1 MKTRTQVDDYG
12 NRMVGRVIHN
22 ALKGVSDIS
31 YARNIGADRYGEV
44 FRVASPLIMS
54 TASLTLTLFVDRM
67 FLSWYSEA
75 AVAASV
81 PGGITYFTICS
92 FFIGTAQY
100 VNSIVAQY
108 YGARDLRSCSRAVWQ
123 GILFG
128 ACSIPLILLSI
139 PAGFAVFS
147 WADHDPAVMQLEKD
161 YFVLL
166 MAGGIVQPINAA
178 LSSFFSGRGKTVVVM
193 WGNLAGNLANAFLA
207 YVLIFGKLGLP
218 EMGITGAGLATA
230 VTGVIPTCYWLW
242 LFLSA
247 QHQSGYATRRE
258 LAFDPKMFKMLLRF
272 GIPSGI
278 QFFLDI
284 ASFTMFVLLIGRSGQ
299 VDLAASNIVLS
310 IEMLAFLPMI
320 GMSIATAT
328 LVGKYVG
335 MEREDVAEKTVYAA
349 FNLAICYMAMMALMF
364 LSFPELFLELF
375 RSKHDIASNFDK
387 VLGRGVIMLR
397 IVAVWTLFDTLFII
411 FSGALKG
418 AGDTVFAM
426 WAQIVIA
433 WIFFVPPV
441 YFIIQHL
448 GMGVLAAWCWGLFYV
463 MLIGTTFW
471 WRFRSGR
478 WRTVSMIKRS

>member
-1 MKTRTQVDDYG
+1 M
-12 NRMVGRVIHN
+12 
-22 ALKGVSDIS
+22 
-31 YARNIGADRYGEV
+31 
-44 FRVASPLIMS
+44 ASPLIMS
-54 TASLTLTLFVDRM
+54 TASLTLSLFVDRM

-108 YGARDLRSCSRAVWQ
+108 YGAQDLRSCSRAVWQ
-123 GILFG
+123 GVLFG
-128 ACSIPLILLSI
+128 LLSI
-139 PAGFAVFS
+139 PVILLCIPVGFAVFS
-147 WADHDPAVMQLEKD
+147 WANHDPVVQQLEND
-161 YFVLL
+161 YFALL
-166 MAGGIVQPINAA
+166 MVGGVVQPINAA
-178 LSSFFSGRGKTVVVM
+178 LASFFSGRGKTIVVM
-193 WGNLAGNLANAFLA
+193 WGNLAGNLANAILA
-207 YVLIFGKLGLP
+207 YLLIFGKLGLP

-230 VTGVIPTCYWLW
+230 VTGAIPTCYWLW

-247 QHQSGYATRRE
+247 RHQRDYATRRE
-258 LAFDPKMFKMLLRF
+258 LTFDPKMFWMLLRF

-278 QFFLDI
+278 QFFLDVG
-284 ASFTMFVLLIGRSGQ
+284 SFTVFVLLIGRSGQ

-310 IEMLAFLPMI
+310 IEMLAFLPMV

-349 FNLAICYMAMMALMF
+349 FNLAFCYMATMALMF
-364 LSFPELFLELF
+364 LLFPEVFLELF
-375 RSKHDIASNFDK
+375 RSKQDIGSNFNE
-387 VLGRGVIMLR
+387 VLARGVLMLR
-397 IVAVWTLFDTLFII
+397 IVAVWTLYDTLFII

-426 WAQIVIA
+426 WAQIIIA

-448 GMGVLAAWCWGLFYV
+448 GMGVLAAWYWGLFYV
-463 MLIGTTFW
+463 MLIGIVFW
-471 WRFRSGR
+471 GRFRRGS
-478 WRTVSMIKRS
+478 WRTISMINRS